1 MPMRSTTTTPVFDK
15 VLRSSPNLDLG
26 EALLVE
32 KVFTALWARRR
43 FSTGA
48 SLPCQSMPIIWSK
61 IVHKRSKLPLLF
73 ARKNIPGLHKLP
85 FLVKIYLQGQ
95 FVFCLD
101 KIPHCRLSQFLVRST
116 TKSILSSQAKKERT
130 MIFTLN
136 RPCYT
141 LLTFSFSVCS
151 ALVIGQAQASV
162 SVCGRVSGPF
172 LSRLIGKLTSCT
184 LHCHLSLFSPSLTT
198 HSKECVESVF
208 HQLRSTLQRQ
218 SCRIW
223 IRRAMVRSQS
233 TLVGRSST
241 LQSRWCH
248 FPF

>member
-1 MPMRSTTTTPVFDK
+1 MGADAYAYFLDGNTAQRNGRRVVNHHKHTTTPTFWCYPPGTI
-15 VLRSSPNLDLG
+15 LRSSPNLRVLNIG

-32 KVFTALWARRR
+32 KGFAALWARRR
-43 FSTGA
+43 FSTAA
-48 SLPCQSMPIIWSK
+48 SLPCQSMLITRSK

-95 FVFCLD
+95 FVFCLATPD

-141 LLTFSFSVCS
+141 LLPLSFTVCS

-162 SVCGRVSGPF
+162 SVCAFV
-172 LSRLIGKLTSCT
+172 
-184 LHCHLSLFSPSLTT
+184 
-198 HSKECVESVF
+198 
-208 HQLRSTLQRQ
+208 
-218 SCRIW
+218 
-223 IRRAMVRSQS
+223 
-233 TLVGRSST
+233 
-241 LQSRWCH
+241 
-248 FPF
+248 